1 MKPRWLSTTTT
12 TSSTTTII
20 RRKPVV
26 AHNFLSRGC
35 IPYSKGWAFQ
45 AQQLQQRRATEDSLL
60 LFEHGPVY
68 TLGRGANEQHLTF
81 YHQLSDEERERLS
94 RTSRGPGSAR
104 LDRWCSDSDSDS
116 DATPPVLSPT
126 RKVPIYRVERG
137 GQVTFHGPGQLVIY
151 PIFDLQRA
159 PFRKD
164 LHWLVRQLEESILRA
179 LQTNYDIEG
188 RRDEINSGVWVGHDK
203 IAAIGV
209 SASRWITYH
218 GLALNVAPDL
228 SYFDTSQILPCGL
241 DGRGVTS
248 IAKVWEERGERKP
261 PPSVQDVA
269 LSIQKSMEVVFG
281 IEIRD
286 YEITNDDR

>member
-1 MKPRWLSTTTT
+1 MRPTCLARNYLS
-12 TSSTTTII
+12 
-20 RRKPVV
+20 K
-26 AHNFLSRGC
+26 GC
-35 IPYSKGWAFQ
+35 IPYAQGWA
-45 AQQLQQRRATEDSLL
+45 LQSQRPNTILF
-60 LFEHGPVY
+60 FEHFPVY

-81 YHQLSDEERERLS
+81 FDKLSVDERERLS

-104 LDRWCSDSDSDS
+104 LDRQCRE
-116 DATPPVLSPT
+116 ATPVFSPQGI
-126 RKVPIYRVERG
+126 PIYRVERG
-137 GQVTFHGPGQLVIY
+137 GEVTFHGPGQLVVY

-164 LHWLVRQLEESILRA
+164 LHWFVRQLEESILTA
-179 LQTNYDIEG
+179 LTNYEIEG

-209 SASRWITYH
+209 SSSRWITYH
-218 GLALNVAPDL
+218 GFAINVAPNL

-248 IAKVWEERGERKP
+248 IAKVWAERGVKKA

-269 LSIQKSMEVVFG
+269 VCIQKSMEMVFE

-286 YEITNDDR
+286 YE